1 MSTTPEAPQE
11 TPPEEQEREQ
21 WTAESTTESTAE
33 STAEST
39 EKQTQDTETET
50 VTEQVNT
57 EEEKQETIE
66 ETREINAD
74 KGENAT
80 IPITEPP
87 TTQSSS
93 KRKLD
98 ALPAASD
105 EQEKTKNARN
115 LETNTKK
122 TPEAA
127 KKKAKNQR
135 FFICTTD
142 GIFRSTRSCHNGKTD
157 TSKAGRPL
165 ASPYSLNV
173 HLPRVNE

>member
-11 TPPEEQEREQ
+11 TPPQGQEREQ
-21 WTAESTTESTAE
+21 STAE

-39 EKQTQDTETET
+39 EKQTQDTETEK

-80 IPITEPP
+80 IPTTEPP

-93 KRKLD
+93 KWKLD

-122 TPEAA
+122 TPDAA
-127 KKKAKNQR
+127 KKRQKISDFSFARPTASSARRAAAITEKQTQAKPAAHSQAP
-135 FFICTTD
+135 T
-142 GIFRSTRSCHNGKTD
+142 
-157 TSKAGRPL
+157 A
-165 ASPYSLNV
+165 
-173 HLPRVNE
+173 